1 MSSLRKL
8 VNEYKDDLRNGINW
22 VIFWKE
28 GRSWGSMCVYMNI
41 TKTGKKVINNQYKKD
56 LEEICNKDPHAIAL
70 NGDIYSLFSKGAKVS
85 DMVDAV
91 RYYHEKL
98 YRSTSLENFIEDYTE
113 KEKAKRQ
120 NENTVS
126 EKQSNNNTRVA
137 INELK
142 NSNVVYAVNELKNSN
157 IVCDVNK
164 SNSNTTMDTTACTL
178 YGSNKRSPPILQN
191 GYYDL
196 VHCKSERGSIS
207 KWY

>member
-28 GRSWGSMCVYMNI
+28 GRSWGGMCVYMNI
-41 TKTGKKVINNQYKKD
+41 TKTGEKVINNQYKKD

-70 NGDIYSLFSKGAKVS
+70 NGNIYSLFSKGAKVS

-126 EKQSNNNTRVA
+126 EKQSNNNTIVA
-137 INELK
+137 TN
-142 NSNVVYAVNELKNSN
+142 AFKNSN
-157 IVCDVNK
+157 IVCDVNESK
-164 SNSNTTMDTTACTL
+164 SNATMDTIVYMLA
-178 YGSNKRSPPILQN
+178 GSNKRSPPILQN

>member
-28 GRSWGSMCVYMNI
+28 GRSWGGMCVYMNI
-41 TKTGKKVINNQYKKD
+41 TKTGEKVIDNQYKKD

-113 KEKAKRQ
+113 KEKTKKQ
-120 NENTVS
+120 NENTVLG
-126 EKQSNNNTRVA
+126 KQSNNDVTVA
-137 INELK
+137 TNVFQ
-142 NSNVVYAVNELKNSN
+142 NSNV
-157 IVCDVNK
+157 VCDVNK
-164 SNSNTTMDTTACTL
+164 SNSNTTMDTIVYMLA
-178 YGSNKRSPPILQN
+178 GSNKRSPPILQN